1 MALSSKFQPISASSS
16 GRIRQQNPPP
26 PSNNAHGVGDFGDG
40 RSVLSYPMDVGNN
53 PRFANYMLFTT
64 YSMTPAKFK
73 PNSSTQAKLD
83 KADMGLHEF
92 STSADIKSV
101 NEQKTKIINAQRA
114 EDAANRVQSV
124 ESKGAN
130 RSILISDNHT
140 KSKTTIAL
148 YMPASVNAKY
158 GMQFNEEEIGV
169 MSEAIR
175 GVIKQIQAGAGVG
188 AAIGSQANNLG
199 TAATQ
204 MGIKALDS
212 ILPGAKD
219 LIAIERGTIIAP
231 RMEVMFKGIN
241 KRSFEFQF
249 TMIPKNRAETYAIYD
264 IVKEFKRAMTP
275 SFRLNGSVRELS
287 FPDQFQ
293 IAYMHINKDNTFLNK
308 IGRCYLE
315 SADVTYG
322 GDNFI
327 THEFEEQLT
336 KGGPSGAPPSKIAL
350 SLSFKEI
357 ETMDRSRIEEGF

>member
-1 MALSSKFQPISASSS
+1 MALRSKFQPVSAFSS

-26 PSNNAHGVGDFGDG
+26 PSNNAHGVTDDDPE
-40 RSVLSYPMDVGNN
+40 RSILSYPMDVGNN
-53 PRFANYMLFTT
+53 PRFSNYMLFTT
-64 YSMTPAKFK
+64 YSMTPAKIK
-73 PNSSTQAKLD
+73 PVKMKQAGSPGRSGGGQVVDQKAQNRADGERAD
-83 KADMGLHEF
+83 KATRLLE
-92 STSADIKSV
+92 K
-101 NEQKTKIINAQRA
+101 
-114 EDAANRVQSV
+114 ANK
-124 ESKGAN
+124 EN
-130 RSILISDNHT
+130 TSILLANDNIT
-140 KSKTTIAL
+140 KSKRTIAL

-158 GMQFNEEEIGV
+158 NMDFQESEIGV

-175 GVIKQIQAGAGVG
+175 GVIKQIQAGAAVG
-188 AAIGSQANNLG
+188 EALRSQANNAG
-199 TAATQ
+199 TGLIQKGVGLLNT
-204 MGIKALDS
+204 

-231 RMEVMFKGIN
+231 RMEVMFQGIG

-249 TMIPKNRAETYAIYD
+249 TMIPKNKAETYAIYD

-293 IAYMHINKDNTFLNK
+293 IAYMHIGEQNTFINK

-327 THEFEEQLT
+327 THEPLHDVNMPQ
-336 KGGPSGAPPSKIAL
+336 GAPPSKITL

-357 ETMDRSRIEEGF
+357 ETMDRSRIEQGF

>member
-1 MALSSKFQPISASSS
+1 MALSSKFKPIDEGFSS

-26 PSNNAHGVGDFGDG
+26 PSNNAHDIHDDDD
-40 RSVLSYPMDVGNN
+40 SDSLILSYPRDVGDN

-64 YSMTPAKFK
+64 YSMTPAKVK
-73 PNSSTQAKLD
+73 PIKPIMKFASDGEFGGRQVVDKVATAKAQNRADGVKLD
-83 KADMGLHEF
+83 KARQTLE
-92 STSADIKSV
+92 K
-101 NEQKTKIINAQRA
+101 
-114 EDAANRVQSV
+114 ANK
-124 ESKGAN
+124 EN
-130 RSILISDNHT
+130 TSILLANDNIT

-175 GVIKQIQAGAGVG
+175 GVIKQIQAGAAVG
-188 AAIGSQANNLG
+188 EALRSQADNAG
-199 TAATQ
+199 TGLVQ
-204 MGIKALDS
+204 KGIGLLNT

-231 RMEVMFKGIN
+231 RMEVMFQGIG

-249 TMIPKNRAETYAIYD
+249 TMIPKNEDETKQIYN
-264 IVKEFKRAMTP
+264 IVREFKRAMTP

-327 THEFEEQLT
+327 THEPLDI
-336 KGGPSGAPPSKIAL
+336 KGGPSGAPPSKVVL
-350 SLSFKEI
+350 SLAFKEI
-357 ETMDRSRIEEGF
+357 ETMDRSRIEQGF

>member
-1 MALSSKFQPISASSS
+1 MEFSSKFKPIDDGFSS

-26 PSNNAHGVGDFGDG
+26 PTKDAHGRDDDDD
-40 RSVLSYPMDVGNN
+40 SDSLILSYPRDVGDN
-53 PRFANYMLFTT
+53 PRFANYMLFTSF
-64 YSMTPAKFK
+64 SMVPAKVK
-73 PNSSTQAKLD
+73 PIKPIMKVVDGRNVVDKVATAKA
-83 KADMGLHEF
+83 KNTA
-92 STSADIKSV
+92 AA
-101 NEQKTKIINAQRA
+101 NAL
-114 EDAANRVQSV
+114 DAA
-124 ESKGAN
+124 AN
-130 RSILISDNHT
+130 KLKNADKTNSSILISDNHT
-140 KSKTTIAL
+140 KSKKTIAL

-158 GMQFNEEEIGV
+158 NMQFEEQEIGV

-204 MGIKALDS
+204 MGLKALDS

-219 LIAIERGTIIAP
+219 LVAIERGTIIAP
-231 RMEVMFKGIN
+231 RMEVMFQGIG

-249 TMIPKNRAETYAIYD
+249 TMIPKNRSESYEIYN

-275 SFRLNGSVRELS
+275 SFRMNGSVRELS

-293 IAYMHINKDNTFLNK
+293 IAYMHIGKDNTFLNK

-327 THEFEEQLT
+327 THEPIDGGAF
-336 KGGPSGAPPSKIAL
+336 GPSGAPPSKVVL
-350 SLSFKEI
+350 SLAFKEI
-357 ETMDRSRIEEGF
+357 ETMDRSRIEQGF

>member
-1 MALSSKFQPISASSS
+1 MELSSKFKAVSASSS

-26 PSNNAHGVGDFGDG
+26 PSNNAHAANVNDDDNDSLVLTYPRDVGD
-40 RSVLSYPMDVGNN
+40 N

-64 YSMTPAKFK
+64 YSMVPAKFK
-73 PNSSTQAKLD
+73 PVKTIMKQAGSPGRGGGGQVVDEVATAKAQNTADADKLKVAGD
-83 KADMGLHEF
+83 KMKN
-92 STSADIKSV
+92 TP
-101 NEQKTKIINAQRA
+101 
-114 EDAANRVQSV
+114 
-124 ESKGAN
+124 AN
-130 RSILISDNHT
+130 RSLQIAGQNFT
-140 KSKTTIAL
+140 KSKRTIAL

-158 GMQFNEEEIGV
+158 SMEFKEEEIGV

-188 AAIGSQANNLG
+188 AALGSQANNLG

-204 MGIKALDS
+204 KGIGLLNS

-219 LIAIERGTIIAP
+219 LIAMERGTIIAP
-231 RMEVMFKGIN
+231 RMEVMFQGIG

-249 TMIPKNRAETYAIYD
+249 TMIHKNRAETYEIYR

-327 THEFEEQLT
+327 THEPIDGGAF
-336 KGGPSGAPPSKIAL
+336 GPSGAPPSKVVL

-357 ETMDRSRIEEGF
+357 ETMDRSRIEQGF

>member
-1 MALSSKFQPISASSS
+1 MALRSKYKPVSASSS

-26 PSNNAHGVGDFGDG
+26 PSNNAHGVGPDDDIE
-40 RSVLSYPMDVGNN
+40 SILSYPKDVGDN

-64 YSMTPAKFK
+64 YSMVPAKFK
-73 PNSSTQAKLD
+73 PVKPIMKFVSDGDFGGGFVVDEVATAKAQNTADAD
-83 KADMGLHEF
+83 KLKVASDKMKN
-92 STSADIKSV
+92 TP
-101 NEQKTKIINAQRA
+101 
-114 EDAANRVQSV
+114 
-124 ESKGAN
+124 AN
-130 RSILISDNHT
+130 RSLQIAGKNFTQSR
-140 KSKTTIAL
+140 KTIAL

-158 GMQFNEEEIGV
+158 SMGFQEEEIGV

-231 RMEVMFKGIN
+231 RMEVMFQGIG

-249 TMIPKNRAETYAIYD
+249 TMIPKNEDETKQIYN
-264 IVKEFKRAMTP
+264 IVREFKRAMTP

-315 SADVTYG
+315 TADVTYG

-327 THEFEEQLT
+327 THEPLDI
-336 KGGPSGAPPSKIAL
+336 KGGPSGAPPSKVVL
-350 SLSFKEI
+350 SLAFKEI
-357 ETMDRSRIEEGF
+357 ETMDRSRIEQGF

>member
-1 MALSSKFQPISASSS
+1 MALRSKFQPVSASSS

-26 PSNNAHGVGDFGDG
+26 PSNNAHGVGPDDDIE
-40 RSVLSYPMDVGNN
+40 SILSYPKDVGDN
-53 PRFANYMLFTT
+53 PRFSNYMLFTT
-64 YSMTPAKFK
+64 YSMVPAKFK
-73 PNSSTQAKLD
+73 PVKPIMKFVSDGEFGGRQVVDEVATAKAQNTADAD
-83 KADMGLHEF
+83 KLKVAGDKMKN
-92 STSADIKSV
+92 TP
-101 NEQKTKIINAQRA
+101 
-114 EDAANRVQSV
+114 
-124 ESKGAN
+124 AN
-130 RSILISDNHT
+130 RSLQIAGQNFT
-140 KSKTTIAL
+140 KSKRTIAL

-158 GMQFNEEEIGV
+158 SMEFNEEEIGV

-188 AAIGSQANNLG
+188 AALGSQANNLG

-204 MGIKALDS
+204 KGIGLLNT

-231 RMEVMFKGIN
+231 RMEVMFQGIG

-249 TMIPKNRAETYAIYD
+249 TMIPKNEDETKQIYN
-264 IVKEFKRAMTP
+264 IVREFKRAMTP

-327 THEFEEQLT
+327 THEPLDI
-336 KGGPSGAPPSKIAL
+336 KGGPSGAPPSKVVL
-350 SLSFKEI
+350 SLAFKEI
-357 ETMDRSRIEEGF
+357 ETMDRSRIEQGF

>member
-1 MALSSKFQPISASSS
+1 MILSSKFKPIDDGFSS

-26 PSNNAHGVGDFGDG
+26 ASNNAQQVLKERGAE
-40 RSVLSYPMDVGNN
+40 SILSYPKDIGDN

-64 YSMTPAKFK
+64 YSMTPAKVK
-73 PNSSTQAKLD
+73 PTKTIMKQAGSPGGGGGGQQVDKVATAKAKNTADGNRIDAARQTLA
-83 KADMGLHEF
+83 KADQEN
-92 STSADIKSV
+92 T
-101 NEQKTKIINAQRA
+101 
-114 EDAANRVQSV
+114 
-124 ESKGAN
+124 
-130 RSILISDNHT
+130 SILLANNNIT

-158 GMQFNEEEIGV
+158 NMDFQESEIGV

-188 AAIGSQANNLG
+188 EALGSQANNLG

-204 MGIKALDS
+204 KGIGLLNT

-219 LIAIERGTIIAP
+219 LVAIERGTIIAP
-231 RMEVMFKGIN
+231 RMEVMFQGIG

-249 TMIPKNRAETYAIYD
+249 TMIPKNEDETKQIYN
-264 IVKEFKRAMTP
+264 IVREFKRAMTP

-293 IAYMHINKDNTFLNK
+293 IAYMHIDKDNTFLNK

-327 THEFEEQLT
+327 THEPID
-336 KGGPSGAPPSKIAL
+336 GGGNGPSGAPPSKVVL
-350 SLSFKEI
+350 SLAFKEI
-357 ETMDRSRIEEGF
+357 ETMDRSRIEQGF

>member
-1 MALSSKFQPISASSS
+1 MTFSSKFKPIDDGFSS
-16 GRIRQQNPPP
+16 GRFKQQNPPP
-26 PSNNAHGVGDFGDG
+26 PSNNAHGVTGMDTD
-40 RSVLSYPMDVGNN
+40 RSILSYPMDVGDN

-64 YSMTPAKFK
+64 YSMTPAKVK
-73 PNSSTQAKLD
+73 PIKPIMKFVSDGDFGGGFVVD
-83 KADMGLHEF
+83 KVA
-92 STSADIKSV
+92 T
-101 NEQKTKIINAQRA
+101 TKAQNTAAANAL
-114 EDAANRVQSV
+114 DAA
-124 ESKGAN
+124 AN
-130 RSILISDNHT
+130 KLKNADKTNSSILISDNHT
-140 KSKTTIAL
+140 KSKKTIAL

-158 GMQFNEEEIGV
+158 NMQFQEEEIGV

-188 AAIGSQANNLG
+188 AALGSQANNLG

-204 MGIKALDS
+204 MGLKALDS

-219 LIAIERGTIIAP
+219 LVAIERGTIIAP
-231 RMEVMFKGIN
+231 RMEVMFQGIG

-249 TMIPKNRAETYAIYD
+249 TMIPKNRKETYEIYE

-275 SFRLNGSVRELS
+275 SFRMNGSVRELS

-293 IAYMHINKDNTFLNK
+293 IAYMHIGKDNTFLNK

-327 THEFEEQLT
+327 THEPIDGGAF
-336 KGGPSGAPPSKIAL
+336 GPSGAPPSKVVL

-357 ETMDRSRIEEGF
+357 ETMDRSRIEQGF

>member
-1 MALSSKFQPISASSS
+1 MELNSKFKPIDDGFSS

-26 PSNNAHGVGDFGDG
+26 ASNNAHHQSFDDG
-40 RSVLSYPMDVGNN
+40 GGGKSILSYPNDVGNN

-64 YSMTPAKFK
+64 FSMVPAKVK
-73 PNSSTQAKLD
+73 PIKPIMKFVSDGDFGGGFVVDKVATAK
-83 KADMGLHEF
+83 A
-92 STSADIKSV
+92 
-101 NEQKTKIINAQRA
+101 KTTAAANAL
-114 EDAANRVQSV
+114 DAAAN
-124 ESKGAN
+124 KLKNADKTN

-140 KSKTTIAL
+140 QSKKTIAL

-158 GMQFNEEEIGV
+158 NMDFQEEEIGV

-188 AAIGSQANNLG
+188 AALGSQANNLG

-204 MGIKALDS
+204 MGLKALDS

-219 LIAIERGTIIAP
+219 LVAIERGTIIAP
-231 RMEVMFKGIN
+231 RMEVMFQGIG
-241 KRSFEFQF
+241 KRTFEFQF
-249 TMIPKNRAETYAIYD
+249 TMIPKNMGETYAIYD

-275 SFRLNGSVRELS
+275 SFRMNGSVRELS

-293 IAYMHINKDNTFLNK
+293 IAYMHIGKDNTFLNK
-308 IGRCYLE
+308 IGRCYLA

-327 THEFEEQLT
+327 THAPINI
-336 KGGPSGAPPSKIAL
+336 KDGPSGAPPSKIVL

-357 ETMDRSRIEEGF
+357 ETMDRSRIEQGF

>member
-1 MALSSKFQPISASSS
+1 MELSSKFQPVSASSS

-26 PSNNAHGVGDFGDG
+26 PTNNAHAVNAGDDDNDSLVLTYPRDVGD
-40 RSVLSYPMDVGNN
+40 N

-73 PNSSTQAKLD
+73 PTASTQAKLD
-83 KADMGLHEF
+83 RVDMGLHEM
-92 STSADIKSV
+92 STPGEIRSAEEKKQKIRESDQL
-101 NEQKTKIINAQRA
+101 EQ
-114 EDAANRVQSV
+114 
-124 ESKGAN
+124 GAN
-130 RSILISDNHT
+130 RMANAPANRSLQIAGHNFT
-140 KSKTTIAL
+140 KSKRTIAL

-158 GMQFNEEEIGV
+158 NMDFQESEIGV

-175 GVIKQIQAGAGVG
+175 GVIKQIQAGAGLG
-188 AAIGSQANNLG
+188 AAVGSQANNLG

-204 MGIKALDS
+204 KGIALLDT

-219 LIAIERGTIIAP
+219 LVAIERGTIIAP
-231 RMEVMFKGIN
+231 RMEVMFRGIG
-241 KRSFEFQF
+241 KRTFEFQF
-249 TMIPKNRAETYAIYD
+249 TMIPKSRRETYEIYN
-264 IVKEFKRAMTP
+264 IVREFKRAMTP
-275 SFRLNGSVRELS
+275 SFRMSGSVRELS

-293 IAYMHINKDNTFLNK
+293 IQYMHINKDNTFLNK

-327 THEFEEQLT
+327 THEPIDGGAF
-336 KGGPSGAPPSKIAL
+336 GPSGAPPSKVVL

-357 ETMDRSRIEEGF
+357 ETMDRSRIEQGF

>member
-1 MALSSKFQPISASSS
+1 MELSSKFKPIDEGFSS

-26 PSNNAHGVGDFGDG
+26 PSNNAHDIHDDDD
-40 RSVLSYPMDVGNN
+40 SDSLILSYPRDVGDN

-64 YSMTPAKFK
+64 YSMIPAKVK
-73 PNSSTQAKLD
+73 PVKMKQAGPPGNSGGGQVVDKKAQNRAAGELAD
-83 KADMGLHEF
+83 KAKQTLE
-92 STSADIKSV
+92 K
-101 NEQKTKIINAQRA
+101 
-114 EDAANRVQSV
+114 ANK
-124 ESKGAN
+124 EN
-130 RSILISDNHT
+130 TSILLANDNIT

-188 AAIGSQANNLG
+188 AALGSQANNLG

-204 MGIKALDS
+204 KGIGLLNT

-231 RMEVMFKGIN
+231 RMEVMFQGIS

-249 TMIPKNRAETYAIYD
+249 TMIPKNRAETYEIYR

-327 THEFEEQLT
+327 THEPIDGGAF
-336 KGGPSGAPPSKIAL
+336 GPSGAPPSKVVL
-350 SLSFKEI
+350 SLAFKEI
-357 ETMDRSRIEEGF
+357 ETMDRSRIEQGF

>member
-1 MALSSKFQPISASSS
+1 MALRSKYKPVSASSS

-26 PSNNAHGVGDFGDG
+26 PSNNAHAANVNDDDND
-40 RSVLSYPMDVGNN
+40 SLVLTYPMDVGDN

-64 YSMTPAKFK
+64 FSMVPAKFK
-73 PNSSTQAKLD
+73 PTAATKAKLD
-83 KADMGLHEF
+83 RVDSGLHEF
-92 STSADIKSV
+92 STEGEIRTAEEKKQKIRESQQLGTGADRLS
-101 NEQKTKIINAQRA
+101 NTP
-114 EDAANRVQSV
+114 
-124 ESKGAN
+124 AN
-130 RSILISDNHT
+130 RSLQIAGQNFT
-140 KSKTTIAL
+140 KSKRTIAL

-158 GMQFNEEEIGV
+158 NMDFQESEIGV

-188 AAIGSQANNLG
+188 AALGSQANNLG

-204 MGIKALDS
+204 KGIGLLNS

-219 LIAIERGTIIAP
+219 LIAMERGTIIAP
-231 RMEVMFKGIN
+231 RMEVMFQGIG

-249 TMIPKNRAETYAIYD
+249 TMIPKNRAETYEIYR

-327 THEFEEQLT
+327 THEPIDGGAF
-336 KGGPSGAPPSKIAL
+336 GPSGAPPSKVVL

-357 ETMDRSRIEEGF
+357 ETMDRSRIEQGF

>member
-1 MALSSKFQPISASSS
+1 MVLSSKFKPIDEGFSS

-26 PSNNAHGVGDFGDG
+26 PSNNAHDIHDDDD
-40 RSVLSYPMDVGNN
+40 SDSLILSYPRDVGDN

-64 YSMTPAKFK
+64 YSMIPAKVK
-73 PNSSTQAKLD
+73 PVKPIMKREAIQGEFGGGLVVDKVATAKAQNRADGVKLD
-83 KADMGLHEF
+83 KARQTLAK
-92 STSADIKSV
+92 ADQE
-101 NEQKTKIINAQRA
+101 NT
-114 EDAANRVQSV
+114 
-124 ESKGAN
+124 
-130 RSILISDNHT
+130 SILLANDNIT

-175 GVIKQIQAGAGVG
+175 GVIKQIQAGAAVG
-188 AAIGSQANNLG
+188 EALRSQADNAG
-199 TAATQ
+199 TGLVQ
-204 MGIKALDS
+204 KGIGLLNT

-231 RMEVMFKGIN
+231 RMEVMFQGIS

-249 TMIPKNRAETYAIYD
+249 TMIPKNRAETYEIYR

-327 THEFEEQLT
+327 THEPIDGGAF
-336 KGGPSGAPPSKIAL
+336 GPSGAPPSKVVL
-350 SLSFKEI
+350 SLAFKEI
-357 ETMDRSRIEEGF
+357 ETMDRSRIEQGF

>member
-1 MALSSKFQPISASSS
+1 
-16 GRIRQQNPPP
+16 
-26 PSNNAHGVGDFGDG
+26 
-40 RSVLSYPMDVGNN
+40 
-53 PRFANYMLFTT
+53 
-64 YSMTPAKFK
+64 
-73 PNSSTQAKLD
+73 
-83 KADMGLHEF
+83 
-92 STSADIKSV
+92 
-101 NEQKTKIINAQRA
+101 
-114 EDAANRVQSV
+114 
-124 ESKGAN
+124 
-130 RSILISDNHT
+130 
-140 KSKTTIAL
+140 
-148 YMPASVNAKY
+148 MPASVNAKY
-158 GMQFNEEEIGV
+158 NMQFQEEEIGV

-204 MGIKALDS
+204 MGIKALDG

-231 RMEVMFKGIN
+231 RMEVMFQGIG

-249 TMIPKNRAETYAIYD
+249 TMIPKNKAETYAIYD

-275 SFRLNGSVRELS
+275 SFRMSGSVRELS

-293 IAYMHINKDNTFLNK
+293 IDYMHIDKQNTFLNK

-327 THEFEEQLT
+327 THEPLSSPS
-336 KGGPSGAPPSKIAL
+336 GPEGAPPSKVVL

-357 ETMDRSRIEEGF
+357 ETMDRSRIEQGF

>member
-1 MALSSKFQPISASSS
+1 MELSSKFKAVSASSS

-26 PSNNAHGVGDFGDG
+26 PSNNAHGVSDEGDSN
-40 RSVLSYPMDVGNN
+40 RSILSYPNDVGNN
-53 PRFANYMLFTT
+53 PRFSNYMLFTT

-73 PNSSTQAKLD
+73 PNSATQRKLD
-83 KADMGLHEF
+83 EADMGLTEY

-101 NEQKTKIINAQRA
+101 NEQKTKIMDSERLRQSA
-114 EDAANRVQSV
+114 DRVQSA
-124 ESKGAN
+124 GAN
-130 RSILISDNHT
+130 RSLQIAGQNFT
-140 KSKTTIAL
+140 KSKRTIAL

-158 GMQFNEEEIGV
+158 NMDFQESEIGV

-175 GVIKQIQAGAGVG
+175 GVIKQIQAGAGAG
-188 AAIGSQANNLG
+188 AALGSQANNLG

-204 MGIKALDS
+204 MGIKALDR

-231 RMEVMFKGIN
+231 RMEVMFQGIG
-241 KRSFEFQF
+241 KRTFEFQF
-249 TMIPKNRAETYAIYD
+249 TMIPKNKAETYAIYD

-275 SFRLNGSVRELS
+275 SFRMNGSVRELS

-293 IAYMHINKDNTFLNK
+293 IAYMHIGKDNTFLNK
-308 IGRCYLE
+308 IGRCYLA

-327 THEFEEQLT
+327 THESLSSPS
-336 KGGPSGAPPSKIAL
+336 GPEGAPPSKVVL

-357 ETMDRSRIEEGF
+357 ETMDRSRIEQGF

>member
-1 MALSSKFQPISASSS
+1 MTIIPKFKPIDDGFSS
-16 GRIRQQNPPP
+16 GRFKQQNPTP
-26 PSNNAHGVGDFGDG
+26 PSNNAHGVSDEGGPG
-40 RSVLSYPMDVGNN
+40 RSILSYPMDVGNN

-64 YSMTPAKFK
+64 YSMTPAKVK
-73 PNSSTQAKLD
+73 PVKMKQAGSPGSGGGGQVVDKKAQNTAAANKLD
-83 KADMGLHEF
+83 AA
-92 STSADIKSV
+92 T
-101 NEQKTKIINAQRA
+101 KTLR
-114 EDAANRVQSV
+114 ETP
-124 ESKGAN
+124 AN

-140 KSKTTIAL
+140 QSKTTIAL

-158 GMQFNEEEIGV
+158 GMDFQESEIGV

-219 LIAIERGTIIAP
+219 LVAIERGTIIAP
-231 RMEVMFKGIN
+231 RMEVMFQGIN

-293 IAYMHINKDNTFLNK
+293 IAYMHIDGENTFLNK

-327 THEFEEQLT
+327 THEFLDSP
-336 KGGPSGAPPSKIAL
+336 GGPSGAPPSKIAL
-350 SLSFKEI
+350 SLAFKEI
-357 ETMDRSRIEEGF
+357 ETMDRSRIEQGF

>member
-1 MALSSKFQPISASSS
+1 MELSSKFEPVSASSS

-26 PSNNAHGVGDFGDG
+26 PSNNAHGVTDMDTE
-40 RSVLSYPMDVGNN
+40 RSILSYPMDVGNN

-64 YSMTPAKFK
+64 YSMTPAKIK
-73 PNSSTQAKLD
+73 PVKMKQAGSPGSGGGQVVDQKAQNRADGERAD
-83 KADMGLHEF
+83 KATRLLE
-92 STSADIKSV
+92 K
-101 NEQKTKIINAQRA
+101 
-114 EDAANRVQSV
+114 ANK
-124 ESKGAN
+124 EN
-130 RSILISDNHT
+130 TSILLANDNIT
-140 KSKTTIAL
+140 QSKRTIAL

-158 GMQFNEEEIGV
+158 NMDFQESEIGV

-175 GVIKQIQAGAGVG
+175 GVIKQIQAGA
-188 AAIGSQANNLG
+188 AAGEALRSQANNLG

-204 MGIKALDS
+204 MGIKALDG

-231 RMEVMFKGIN
+231 RMEVMFQGIG

-249 TMIPKNRAETYAIYD
+249 TMIPKNKAETYAIYD

-275 SFRLNGSVRELS
+275 SFRMNGSVRELS

-293 IAYMHINKDNTFLNK
+293 IDYMHIDKQNTFLNK

-327 THEFEEQLT
+327 THEPLSSPS
-336 KGGPSGAPPSKIAL
+336 GPEGAPPSKVVL

-357 ETMDRSRIEEGF
+357 ETMDRSRIEQGF

>member
-1 MALSSKFQPISASSS
+1 MELSSKFQPVSASSS

-26 PSNNAHGVGDFGDG
+26 PSNNAHAVNVNDDDND
-40 RSVLSYPMDVGNN
+40 SLVLTYPRDVGNN
-53 PRFANYMLFTT
+53 PRFSNYMLFTT
-64 YSMTPAKFK
+64 YSMIPAKIK
-73 PNSSTQAKLD
+73 PVKMKQAGPPGRSGGGQVVDQKAQNRADGERAD
-83 KADMGLHEF
+83 KASQTLE
-92 STSADIKSV
+92 K
-101 NEQKTKIINAQRA
+101 
-114 EDAANRVQSV
+114 ANK
-124 ESKGAN
+124 EN
-130 RSILISDNHT
+130 TSILLANENIT

-158 GMQFNEEEIGV
+158 NMDFQESEIGV

-175 GVIKQIQAGAGVG
+175 GVIKQIQAGAGAG
-188 AAIGSQANNLG
+188 AALGSQANNLG

-204 MGIKALDS
+204 MGIKALDG

-231 RMEVMFKGIN
+231 RMEVMFQGIG

-249 TMIPKNRAETYAIYD
+249 TMIPKNRAETYEIYR

-275 SFRLNGSVRELS
+275 SFRMNGSVRELS

-308 IGRCYLE
+308 IGRCYLA

-327 THEFEEQLT
+327 THEPIDGGAF
-336 KGGPSGAPPSKIAL
+336 GPSGAPPSKVVL

-357 ETMDRSRIEEGF
+357 ETMDRSRIEQGF